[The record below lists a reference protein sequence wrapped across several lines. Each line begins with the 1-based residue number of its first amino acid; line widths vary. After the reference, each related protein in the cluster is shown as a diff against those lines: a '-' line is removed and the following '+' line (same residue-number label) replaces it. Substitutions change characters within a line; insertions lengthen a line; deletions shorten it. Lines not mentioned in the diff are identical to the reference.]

1 MKLLRKKSIWPYIAS
16 GILVFF
22 AFILFAVETKNA
34 DAASNQGQH
43 LITIYDRSQ
52 QTTILTNAENIEG
65 ALKDAN
71 INLDPND
78 IVEPGLKE
86 TLVASSYDVN
96 IYRAR
101 PVTIIDGNIHRKIMT
116 AYQTPVQIAAVAG
129 IKLYDEDKTEM
140 LLSDNIAVSG
150 AGLEMKITRAK
161 SVSVNMYGKLIN
173 LRTQAKNIEGFLS
186 EKSVELGQADKL
198 SLPLS
203 TEIVEGLTFSIWREG
218 VQTIAQEESIQF
230 DTEIIKDAN
239 RYVGYREVKSSGT
252 LGTKNVTYEVSI
264 LNGKET
270 SRSVIASVVMK
281 NPVAEIVVVGTKYN
295 GPQPSLSDEQIGW
308 LKSASIAESDWGYV
322 DYIITKESNWHPNS
336 VNSSSGACGLA
347 QALPCNKVPGN
358 PLDPVDSLIWA
369 NGYATKRYSSWENA
383 YNFWTS
389 HKWW

>member
-264 LNGKET
+264 LNGKEA

-281 NPVAEIVVVGTKYN
+281 NPVAEVVVVGTKYN

>member
-281 NPVAEIVVVGTKYN
+281 NPVAEVVVVGTKYN